1 MLWRKLFRC
10 SIIVIIIED
19 EVMNDMP
26 SIKMADPPH
35 IGVFLRSE
43 LIDYY
48 DLTVE
53 AAARALDVARPGF
66 NNLLNGKRGLSYEMA
81 LKIEAAFGIDA
92 ALLAGMQH
100 EYEMA
105 QAVKR
110 RRELTRGVTRVA
122 APAWG

>member
-1 MLWRKLFRC
+1 
-10 SIIVIIIED
+10 V
-19 EVMNDMP
+19 NDMP
-26 SIKMADPPH
+26 NIKMKDPPH
-35 IGVFLRSE
+35 IGVFLRNE
-43 LIDYY
+43 VLEHF
-48 DLTVE
+48 DLTVD

-92 ALLAGMQH
+92 ALLSGMQH

-110 RRELTRGVTRVA
+110 RVELTRGITRME

>member
-1 MLWRKLFRC
+1 
-10 SIIVIIIED
+10 
-19 EVMNDMP
+19 MNDVLN
-26 SIKMADPPH
+26 IKITDPPH

-43 LIDYY
+43 VLDHF
-48 DLTVE
+48 DLTVG

-92 ALLAGMQH
+92 ALLSGMQH

-105 QAVKR
+105 QVTKR
-110 RRELTRGVTRVA
+110 RGELTRGITRLQT
-122 APAWG
+122 PA

>member
-1 MLWRKLFRC
+1 
-10 SIIVIIIED
+10 
-19 EVMNDMP
+19 MNDVP
-26 SIKMADPPH
+26 NIKITDPPH

-43 LIDYY
+43 VLDHF
-48 DLTVE
+48 DLTVG

-92 ALLAGMQH
+92 ALLSGMQH
-100 EYEMA
+100 EFEMA

-110 RRELTRGVTRVA
+110 RQEFTRGITRFTA
-122 APAWG
+122 LARA

>member
-1 MLWRKLFRC
+1 
-10 SIIVIIIED
+10 
-19 EVMNDMP
+19 MNDIP
-26 SIKMADPPH
+26 NIKMADPPH

-43 LIDYY
+43 VLEYFN
-48 DLTVE
+48 LTVD

-66 NNLLNGKRGLSYEMA
+66 NNLVNGKRGLSYEMA

-92 ALLAGMQH
+92 ALLSGMQH

-110 RRELTRGVTRVA
+110 RGELTRGITRVV
-122 APAWG
+122 APALG